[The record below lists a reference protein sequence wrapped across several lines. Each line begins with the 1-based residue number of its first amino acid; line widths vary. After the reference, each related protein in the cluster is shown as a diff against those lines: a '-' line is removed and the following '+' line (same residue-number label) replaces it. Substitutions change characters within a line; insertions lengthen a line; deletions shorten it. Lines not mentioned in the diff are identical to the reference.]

1 MPTTRTEPPTEAPA
15 ISPQNTN
22 TAGPAHTTSIDHNTS
37 TTDTQQPS
45 SGLQPSIL
53 PPVATPATQNLASTT
68 EMTKDGGAAAA
79 QPSTAQTTL
88 PEPGT
93 TSTSIKPTEGEQS
106 KSTPLENLS
115 RRLSNK
121 SPSTTASSAPQTTA
135 EKADPKPASSH
146 TQPTTSTSKTT
157 VNTPASRSVN
167 GATKSK
173 TAPTSNTTAPKAGQK
188 KKRKRKGLAGI
199 LLALG
204 CLSVDEF
211 EEEPSKPSNT
221 TASVG
226 AGKTAGAIATTGV
239 STKADE
245 SAKPGSGGAGMTS
258 GALKAPNGSVAPAPS
273 GPSAVKTQDTTVGA
287 EQKVDATGPTG
298 STVVAEGPNEAD
310 KSIVPDEQVVVP
322 PTEPHTLPEDE
333 TAGVT
338 SSAVQPPGGGS
349 VLLGTPSKHVSHRES
364 ETNLGTSSN
373 ERTET
378 SEGYSDI
385 SNSEMVDESAGQGGD
400 ELGED
405 YLEYDDEEDRLI
417 EQGGIGIPVDENG
430 NPAPLLPPI
439 AAKHRGRKCLVLDL
453 DETLLHSSFKGEN
466 QQLPTADY
474 IVPVEIESQ
483 VHNVYV
489 IKRPGVDHF
498 LTEMAKIYE
507 IVVFTASLSKYADPV
522 LDMLDENR
530 VVAHRLFRESCY
542 NHKGNYVKDLSQL
555 GRDIQ
560 HSIII
565 DNSPAS
571 YIFHPNNAV
580 PVSTWFS
587 DPHDSELTDLCPF
600 LADLATVD
608 DVRGVLDGRI

>member
-1 MPTTRTEPPTEAPA
+1 MPTTRTEPPTVAPA

-106 KSTPLENLS
+106 KGTPLGNLS

-211 EEEPSKPSNT
+211 EEEPSKPSST

-226 AGKTAGAIATTGV
+226 AGKTAGAGATTGV

-245 SAKPGSGGAGMTS
+245 SAKPGSGDAGMTS

-298 STVVAEGPNEAD
+298 STVVAEGSNEAD
-310 KSIVPDEQVVVP
+310 KGIVPDEQVVVP
-322 PTEPHTLPEDE
+322 PTEPHTLP
-333 TAGVT
+333 
-338 SSAVQPPGGGS
+338 
-349 VLLGTPSKHVSHRES
+349 
-364 ETNLGTSSN
+364 
-373 ERTET
+373 
-378 SEGYSDI
+378 
-385 SNSEMVDESAGQGGD
+385 
-400 ELGED
+400 
-405 YLEYDDEEDRLI
+405 DDE
-417 EQGGIGIPVDENG
+417 VSC
-430 NPAPLLPPI
+430 PLMF
-439 AAKHRGRKCLVLDL
+439 CLDK
-453 DETLLHSSFKGEN
+453 T
-466 QQLPTADY
+466 
-474 IVPVEIESQ
+474 
-483 VHNVYV
+483 
-489 IKRPGVDHF
+489 
-498 LTEMAKIYE
+498 
-507 IVVFTASLSKYADPV
+507 
-522 LDMLDENR
+522 DM
-530 VVAHRLFRESCY
+530 V
-542 NHKGNYVKDLSQL
+542 
-555 GRDIQ
+555 
-560 HSIII
+560 
-565 DNSPAS
+565 
-571 YIFHPNNAV
+571 
-580 PVSTWFS
+580 
-587 DPHDSELTDLCPF
+587 
-600 LADLATVD
+600 
-608 DVRGVLDGRI
+608 

>member
-1 MPTTRTEPPTEAPA
+1 MPTTRTEPPTGTAP

-22 TAGPAHTTSIDHNTS
+22 ILGPAHATSTIDHNTS
-37 TTDTQQPS
+37 TTIDTQKPSAVVQP
-45 SGLQPSIL
+45 PIL
-53 PPVATPATQNLASTT
+53 PPVATPATQHPASTA
-68 EMTKDGGAAAA
+68 EMANDNGAAAA

-88 PEPGT
+88 PESGT
-93 TSTSIKPTEGEQS
+93 ASTSTKPTDGETS
-106 KSTPLENLS
+106 RGTPLENLS

-121 SPSTTASSAPQTTA
+121 SPSTTASSAPQTTTETA
-135 EKADPKPASSH
+135 EPKPASSN
-146 TQPTTSTSKTT
+146 TQPTTTTSKTA
-157 VNTPASRSVN
+157 VSTPASRNVN
-167 GATKSK
+167 GVTKSN
-173 TAPTSNTTAPKAGQK
+173 AASASSTTASKTGQK

-204 CLSVDEF
+204 CLSVDDF
-211 EEEPSKPSNT
+211 EEEPTKPSSA
-221 TASVG
+221 TATAG
-226 AGKTAGAIATTGV
+226 AGKSAAAGATQFTSI
-239 STKADE
+239 KADV
-245 SAKPGSGGAGMTS
+245 SAKPTS
-258 GALKAPNGSVAPAPS
+258 GDVGVSSGAAKAPNGSVAPAPS
-273 GPSAVKTQDTTVGA
+273 GPATARAQDAIVGA
-287 EQKVDATGPTG
+287 GQKVDATGPSS
-298 STVVAEGPNEAD
+298 STRVAEGPSEAD
-310 KSIVPDEQVVVP
+310 RGIAPNEQVVVP
-322 PTEPHTLPEDE
+322 PTEPHILPEDE

-349 VLLGTPSKHVSHRES
+349 ALLGTPSKHVTHRES
-364 ETNLGTSSN
+364 ETHLGTSTN

-378 SEGYSDI
+378 SGGYSDI
-385 SNSEMVDESAGQGGD
+385 SNSEMVDQSTGQGGD
-400 ELGED
+400 ELGDE
-405 YLEYDDEEDRLI
+405 YLDYDDEEDRLI

-439 AAKHRGRKCLVLDL
+439 APKHHGRKCLVLDL
-453 DETLLHSSFKGEN
+453 DETLLHSSFK
-466 QQLPTADY
+466 QLPTADY

-498 LTEMAKIYE
+498 LTEMAKLYE